1 MSEAPNTPEGVTE
14 DVSVADQVTDQT
26 PAQGDEQ
33 LGDDAPA
40 ETAEDGSGEKPKPK
54 KTVQDRIDEL
64 TRKQRDAEREAEF
77 WRSKALQPQERQ
89 RDPEPQV
96 DEDPEPSPYA
106 YEHGENDVRFIRAQ
120 AAWEARQEVTRQFNE
135 RAQREAEQAER
146 RRFNER
152 AETFAGQTPDFYD
165 VVGQNYERAASVM
178 TEVMQHA
185 ARAAD
190 EAPALAY
197 HMAKHPAEAR
207 RIAALNPYAQ
217 AVEIGKLAAR
227 LSAPAAPR
235 PTPKTATDAPEPPPQ
250 ARGAGGRFKVA
261 PDTDDFSAF
270 EQTYG

>member
-1 MSEAPNTPEGVTE
+1 MSEANTAPEGVTE
-14 DVSVADQVTDQT
+14 DASVADQVTEQA

-33 LGDDAPA
+33 FGDDAPA
-40 ETAEDGSGEKPKPK
+40 ETAEGAGEKPKAK

-77 WRSKALQPQERQ
+77 WRAKATQPQERQ

-165 VVGQNYERAASVM
+165 VVGHNYERAASVM

-227 LSAPAAPR
+227 LSAPTASR
-235 PTPKTATDAPEPPPQ
+235 PSPKTATDAPEPPPQ
-250 ARGAGGRFKVA
+250 ARGTGGRFQVA
-261 PDTDDFSAF
+261 PDTDDFATF
-270 EQTYG
+270 EKTYG